1 MEMYSR
7 ERLAFGYTHTPT
19 HSYRKEA
26 AAMQP
31 LVRMLTIV
39 GWTLTWTLVTL
50 SAAFVLFV
58 LAAFALAIAANA
70 PR

>member
-1 MEMYSR
+1 
-7 ERLAFGYTHTPT
+7 
-19 HSYRKEA
+19 
-26 AAMQP
+26 MQP

-58 LAAFALAIAANA
+58 LAAFVLAIAANA